1 MKKSYFLHTA
11 ILVIALLW
19 GATPGW
25 AVPLT
30 QSVTFNNFSQVKGG
44 GYDTSRGDQI
54 FIGSDGLEYTWFF
67 EAATMK
73 KSDSALQLQKNN
85 GSFRSPSFETEY
97 GFTVT
102 ITYTCSNDNASIT
115 ETGTSNTVKGASPLS
130 LTVSSLNA
138 GVTIK
143 AGSAVTSITKIE
155 VTPLTNPSL
164 QDAVL
169 TFTGIT
175 GDVTKELS
183 EGSYSS
189 VATTTSDAP
198 IVYSSSNTDV
208 ATIDNG
214 TVTLHATG
222 TTVIKAE
229 VAETEAFNAASTQY
243 TLTVIDPMTMTTF
256 VKVTNGTVTDGKYI
270 IVYQERDDATSVVA
284 MNNTNEGSY
293 FECSNINLSEGKI
306 ITDNETIVWDIARNE
321 NGTYTISNNGLF
333 VGYSGSSTTTKL
345 YNSADEGQST
355 WNITPEAG
363 NTFQIANSKTND
375 RIIKYNYNNG
385 NSRFACYTA
394 SSTSQYTPTLY
405 RVDTGKS
412 DATISF
418 NDIEGTTCEKM
429 LTDGSYNSKATTTSD
444 ATIVYSSSNQEVAT
458 IDQEGAVT
466 LRASGTTVIKAEVA
480 ETETHTAASV
490 EYTLRV
496 IAPEDIKTFEK
507 VTNGT
512 ITDGQYIIVYQDPED
527 ANLIFAMNS
536 ANTNDYFVAT
546 PINLTEGKIIT
557 YNESIMWNIALE
569 SDGNYSISNN
579 GIYVAYNGST
589 SEKGNN
595 NAYAD
600 TEYTSDRAGWKIE
613 YDNEQNIF
621 LFKNAKIEARRL
633 KFNTYANQE
642 RFACYLSA
650 QGELTL
656 YRLSD
661 GKTDVAVTFNEVNGD
676 KSLFFEEGHTYNSA
690 ATAAPERPITYS
702 SSNQKVATIDATGT
716 VTLVG
721 PGTTVIKATT
731 EADDTY
737 REGSAQ
743 YTLTVK
749 ALSVT
754 LPHEIDFK
762 SGLGDWFS
770 IATTGTV
777 QWASTQYGAQINGH
791 NKGATETYLV
801 SPAVTAT
808 DVLLT
813 FSTQKNYS
821 GSDLQLLY
829 STNYDPTTM
838 QLTEAI
844 WNDITEMAA
853 WGTPGDKSWGDIVK
867 SGDIEINSLTAPVR
881 FAFKYTCTDNEAS
894 AWQVTDLTIK
904 EGIASGIATVE
915 ANGMKVI
922 NGKGEITIVTDA
934 PASVAIYTLTGA
946 QVRQIELVEG
956 NNVVTLP
963 AGIYIVNRQKV
974 VVF

>member
-11 ILVIALLW
+11 ILLIALLW

-169 TFTGIT
+169 IFTGIT

-189 VATTTSDAP
+189 VATTASDAP
-198 IVYSSSNTDV
+198 IVYSSSNQEV

-214 TVTLHATG
+214 TVTLHAKG

-229 VAETEAFNAASTQY
+229 VAETETFNAASIQY
-243 TLTVIDPMTMTTF
+243 TLTVIDPMTMTSF

-270 IVYQERDDATSVVA
+270 IVYQKRDDATSVVA

-306 ITDNETIVWDIARNE
+306 ITDNEAIIWDIAQNE

-333 VGYSGSSTTTKL
+333 VNYPSDGTKINL
-345 YNSADEGQST
+345 SETMTAGKST
-355 WNITPEAG
+355 WNITSKSS
-363 NTFQIANSKTND
+363 NTFQIANSGTSSRLLRYKNTN
-375 RIIKYNYNNG
+375 
-385 NSRFACYTA
+385 RFACYSNTGSEA
-394 SSTSQYTPTLY
+394 NPTLY

-429 LTDGSYNSKATTTSD
+429 LTDGSYNSEATTTSD
-444 ATIVYSSSNQEVAT
+444 APIVYSSSNQEVAT
-458 IDQEGAVT
+458 IDQKGVVT
-466 LRASGTTVIKAEVA
+466 LHAGGTTVIKAEVA
-480 ETETHTAASV
+480 ETDNYSAAV
-490 EYTLRV
+490 ATYTLTV
-496 IAPEDIKTFEK
+496 TDPALIKAFEK
-507 VTNGT
+507 VTTGN
-512 ITDGQYIIVYQDPED
+512 ITTGQYLIVYQ
-527 ANLIFAMNS
+527 ANETATSGSVMN
-536 ANTNDYFVAT
+536 AT
-546 PINLTEGKIIT
+546 VGDNKYLQARDIEITDNQISTDDTSIIWDIT
-557 YNESIMWNIALE
+557 LNEN
-569 SDGNYSISNN
+569 GFYTISNN
-579 GIYVAYNGST
+579 GQFVGYTGSDTNTKLYNSSDEGQST
-589 SEKGNN
+589 WNIAKSSDNTVQISNSTTTDRVLRYNTSVPRFASYATTGSEKNP
-595 NAYAD
+595 
-600 TEYTSDRAGWKIE
+600 
-613 YDNEQNIF
+613 
-621 LFKNAKIEARRL
+621 
-633 KFNTYANQE
+633 
-642 RFACYLSA
+642 
-650 QGELTL
+650 TL

-661 GKTDVAVTFNEVNGD
+661 GKTDVAVTFNEVSGD
-676 KSLFFEEGHTYNSA
+676 KSLFFEEGLTYNSA
-690 ATAAPERPITYS
+690 ATAAPERQITYS
-702 SSNQKVATIDATGT
+702 SSNQEVATIDATGT

-721 PGTTVIKATT
+721 PGTAVIKATT

-737 REGSAQ
+737 REGIAH
-743 YTLTVK
+743 YILTVK
-749 ALSVT
+749 ASSVT

-762 SGLGDWFS
+762 SGLGDWLS
-770 IATTGTV
+770 ITTTGTA
-777 QWASTQYGAQINGH
+777 QWKSDSQYGATISGYINKK
-791 NKGATETYLV
+791 NTESEAYLI
-801 SPAVTAT
+801 SPVVTASNII
-808 DVLLT
+808 LN
-813 FSTQKNYS
+813 FSSWFNYK
-821 GSDLQLLY
+821 GNALELLY
-829 STNYDPTTM
+829 STDYDPNTM
-838 QLTEAI
+838 QPTEAT
-844 WNDITEMAA
+844 WNNLSENATWPTETFK
-853 WGTPGDKSWGDIVK
+853 WVK
-867 SGDIEINSLTAPVR
+867 SGDIELQDLTSPIR
-881 FAFKYTCTDNEAS
+881 FAFRYTSTTDGAS
-894 AWQVTDLTIK
+894 TWDITDLTIK

-963 AGIYIVNRQKV
+963 AGIYVVNRQKV

>member
-11 ILVIALLW
+11 ILLIALLW

-198 IVYSSSNTDV
+198 IVYSSSNQEV

-214 TVTLHATG
+214 TVTLHAKG

-229 VAETEAFNAASTQY
+229 VAETEAFNAASIQY

-284 MNNTNEGSY
+284 MNNTNGGSY

-306 ITDNETIVWDIARNE
+306 ITDNEAIIWDIAQNE

-333 VGYSGSSTTTKL
+333 VNYPSDGTKINL
-345 YNSADEGQST
+345 SETMTAGKST
-355 WNITPEAG
+355 WNITSKSS
-363 NTFQIANSKTND
+363 NTFQIANSGTSSRLLRYKDTN
-375 RIIKYNYNNG
+375 
-385 NSRFACYTA
+385 RFACYSNTGSEA
-394 SSTSQYTPTLY
+394 NPTLY
-405 RVDTGKS
+405 RVDNGKS

-429 LTDGSYNSKATTTSD
+429 LTDGSYKSAATTTSD
-444 ATIVYSSSNQEVAT
+444 APIVYSSSNQEVAT
-458 IDQEGAVT
+458 IDQEGVVT
-466 LRASGTTVIKAEVA
+466 LHAGGTTVIKAEVA
-480 ETETHTAASV
+480 ETDNYSAAV
-490 EYTLRV
+490 ATYTLTV
-496 IAPEDIKTFEK
+496 TDPALIKAFEK
-507 VTNGT
+507 VTTGN
-512 ITDGQYIIVYQDPED
+512 ITTGQYLIVYQ
-527 ANLIFAMNS
+527 ANETATSGSVMN
-536 ANTNDYFVAT
+536 AT
-546 PINLTEGKIIT
+546 VGDNKYLQARDIEITDNQISTDDTSIIWDIT
-557 YNESIMWNIALE
+557 LNEN
-569 SDGNYSISNN
+569 GFYTISNN
-579 GIYVAYNGST
+579 GQFVGYTGSDTNTKLYNSSDEGQST
-589 SEKGNN
+589 WNIAKSSDNTVQISNSTTTDRVLRYNTSVPRFASYATTGSEKNP
-595 NAYAD
+595 
-600 TEYTSDRAGWKIE
+600 
-613 YDNEQNIF
+613 
-621 LFKNAKIEARRL
+621 
-633 KFNTYANQE
+633 
-642 RFACYLSA
+642 
-650 QGELTL
+650 TL

-661 GKTDVAVTFNEVNGD
+661 GKTDVAVTFNEVSGD
-676 KSLFFEEGHTYNSA
+676 KTLFFEEGYTYNSA
-690 ATAAPERPITYS
+690 ATAAPERQISYS
-702 SSNQKVATIDATGT
+702 SSNQEVATIDATGT

-721 PGTTVIKATT
+721 PGTAVIKATT

-737 REGSAQ
+737 REGIAH
-743 YTLTVK
+743 YILTVK
-749 ALSVT
+749 ASSVT

-762 SGLGDWFS
+762 SGLGDWLS
-770 IATTGTV
+770 ITTTGTA
-777 QWASTQYGAQINGH
+777 QWKSDSQYGATISGYINKK
-791 NKGATETYLV
+791 NTESEAYLI
-801 SPAVTAT
+801 SPVVTASNII
-808 DVLLT
+808 LN
-813 FSTQKNYS
+813 FSSWFNYK
-821 GSDLQLLY
+821 GNALELLY
-829 STNYDPTTM
+829 STDYDPNTM
-838 QLTEAI
+838 QPTEAT
-844 WNDITEMAA
+844 WNNLSENATWPTETFK
-853 WGTPGDKSWGDIVK
+853 WVK
-867 SGDIEINSLTAPVR
+867 SGDIELQDLTSPIR
-881 FAFKYTCTDNEAS
+881 FAFRYTSTTDGAS
-894 AWQVTDLTIK
+894 TWDITDLTIK

-915 ANGMKVI
+915 ANDMKVI

-963 AGIYIVNRQKV
+963 AGIYVVNRQKV

>member
-11 ILVIALLW
+11 ILLIALLW

-198 IVYSSSNTDV
+198 IVYSSSNQEV

-214 TVTLHATG
+214 TVTLHAKG

-229 VAETEAFNAASTQY
+229 VAETETFNAASTQY

-306 ITDNETIVWDIARNE
+306 ITDNEAIIWDIAQNE

-333 VGYSGSSTTTKL
+333 VNYPSDGTKINL
-345 YNSADEGQST
+345 SETMTAGKST
-355 WNITPEAG
+355 WNITSKSS
-363 NTFQIANSKTND
+363 NTFQIANSGTSSRLLRYKNTN
-375 RIIKYNYNNG
+375 
-385 NSRFACYTA
+385 RFACYSNTGSEA
-394 SSTSQYTPTLY
+394 NPTLY
-405 RVDTGKS
+405 RVDNGKS

-429 LTDGSYNSKATTTSD
+429 LTDGSYDSAATTTSD
-444 ATIVYSSSNQEVAT
+444 APIVYSSSNQEVAT
-458 IDQEGAVT
+458 IDQKGVVT
-466 LRASGTTVIKAEVA
+466 LHAGGTTVIKAEVA
-480 ETETHTAASV
+480 ETDNYSAAV
-490 EYTLRV
+490 ATYTLTV
-496 IAPEDIKTFEK
+496 TDPALIKAFEK
-507 VTNGT
+507 VTTGN
-512 ITDGQYIIVYQDPED
+512 ITTGQYLIVYQ
-527 ANLIFAMNS
+527 ANETATSGSVMN
-536 ANTNDYFVAT
+536 AT
-546 PINLTEGKIIT
+546 VGDNKYLQARDIEITDNQISTDDTSIIWDIT
-557 YNESIMWNIALE
+557 LNEN
-569 SDGNYSISNN
+569 GFYTISNN
-579 GIYVAYNGST
+579 GQFVGYTGSDTNTKLYNSSDEGQST
-589 SEKGNN
+589 WNIAKSSDNTVQISNSTTTDRVLRYNTSVPRFASYATTGSEKNP
-595 NAYAD
+595 
-600 TEYTSDRAGWKIE
+600 
-613 YDNEQNIF
+613 
-621 LFKNAKIEARRL
+621 
-633 KFNTYANQE
+633 
-642 RFACYLSA
+642 
-650 QGELTL
+650 TL

-661 GKTDVAVTFNEVNGD
+661 GKTDVAVTFNEVSGD
-676 KSLFFEEGHTYNSA
+676 KTLFFEEGYTYNSA
-690 ATAAPERPITYS
+690 ATAAPERQITYS
-702 SSNQKVATIDATGT
+702 SSNQEVATIDATGT

-721 PGTTVIKATT
+721 PGTAVIKATT

-737 REGSAQ
+737 REGIAH
-743 YTLTVK
+743 YILTVK
-749 ALSVT
+749 ASSVT

-762 SGLGDWFS
+762 SGLGDWLS
-770 IATTGTV
+770 ITTTGTA
-777 QWASTQYGAQINGH
+777 QWKSDSQYGATISGYINKK
-791 NKGATETYLV
+791 NTESEAYLISPVITASNIILNFSSWFNYKGNALE
-801 SPAVTAT
+801 
-808 DVLLT
+808 
-813 FSTQKNYS
+813 
-821 GSDLQLLY
+821 LLY
-829 STNYDPTTM
+829 STDYDPNTM
-838 QLTEAI
+838 QPTEAT
-844 WNDITEMAA
+844 WNNLSENATWPTETFK
-853 WGTPGDKSWGDIVK
+853 WVK
-867 SGDIEINSLTAPVR
+867 SGDIELQDLTSPIR
-881 FAFKYTCTDNEAS
+881 FAFRYTSTTDGAS
-894 AWQVTDLTIK
+894 TWDITDLTIK

-963 AGIYIVNRQKV
+963 AGIYVVNRQKV

>member
-189 VATTTSDAP
+189 VATTASDAP
-198 IVYSSSNTDV
+198 IVYSSSNQEV

-214 TVTLHATG
+214 TVTLHAKG

-229 VAETEAFNAASTQY
+229 VAETETFNAASTQY

-284 MNNTNEGSY
+284 MNNTNGGSY

-306 ITDNETIVWDIARNE
+306 ITDNEAIIWDIAQNE

-333 VGYSGSSTTTKL
+333 VNYPSDGTKINL
-345 YNSADEGQST
+345 SETMTAGKST
-355 WNITPEAG
+355 WNITSKSS
-363 NTFQIANSKTND
+363 NTFQIANSGTSSRLLRYKDTN
-375 RIIKYNYNNG
+375 
-385 NSRFACYTA
+385 RFACYSNTGSEA
-394 SSTSQYTPTLY
+394 NPTLY

-429 LTDGSYNSKATTTSD
+429 LTDGSYNSEATTTSD
-444 ATIVYSSSNQEVAT
+444 APIVYSSSNQEVAT
-458 IDQEGAVT
+458 IDQKGVVT
-466 LRASGTTVIKAEVA
+466 LHAGGTTVIKAEVA
-480 ETETHTAASV
+480 ETDNYSAAV
-490 EYTLRV
+490 ATYTLTV
-496 IAPEDIKTFEK
+496 TDPALIKAFEK
-507 VTNGT
+507 VTTGN
-512 ITDGQYIIVYQDPED
+512 ITTGQYLIVYQ
-527 ANLIFAMNS
+527 ANETATSGSVMN
-536 ANTNDYFVAT
+536 AT
-546 PINLTEGKIIT
+546 VGDNKYLQARDIEITDNQISTDDTSIIWDIT
-557 YNESIMWNIALE
+557 LNEN
-569 SDGNYSISNN
+569 GFYTISNN
-579 GIYVAYNGST
+579 GQFVGYTGSDTNTKLYNSSDEGQST
-589 SEKGNN
+589 WNIAKSSDNTVQISNSTTTDRVLRYNTSVPRFASYATTGSEKNP
-595 NAYAD
+595 
-600 TEYTSDRAGWKIE
+600 
-613 YDNEQNIF
+613 
-621 LFKNAKIEARRL
+621 
-633 KFNTYANQE
+633 
-642 RFACYLSA
+642 
-650 QGELTL
+650 TL

-661 GKTDVAVTFNEVNGD
+661 GKTDVAVTFNEVSGD
-676 KSLFFEEGHTYNSA
+676 KTLFFEEGYTYNSA

-702 SSNQKVATIDATGT
+702 SSNQEVATIDATGT

-721 PGTTVIKATT
+721 PGTAVIKATT

-737 REGSAQ
+737 REGIAH
-743 YTLTVK
+743 YILTVK
-749 ALSVT
+749 ASSVT

-762 SGLGDWFS
+762 SGLGDWLS
-770 IATTGTV
+770 ITTTGTA
-777 QWASTQYGAQINGH
+777 QWKSDSQYGATISGYINKK
-791 NKGATETYLV
+791 NTESEAYLI
-801 SPAVTAT
+801 SPVVTASNII
-808 DVLLT
+808 LN
-813 FSTQKNYS
+813 FSSWFNYK
-821 GSDLQLLY
+821 GNALELLY
-829 STNYDPTTM
+829 STDYDPNTM
-838 QLTEAI
+838 QPTEAT
-844 WNDITEMAA
+844 WNNLSENATWPTETFK
-853 WGTPGDKSWGDIVK
+853 WVK
-867 SGDIEINSLTAPVR
+867 SGDIELQDLTSPIR
-881 FAFKYTCTDNEAS
+881 FAFRYTSTTDGAS
-894 AWQVTDLTIK
+894 TWDITDLTIK

-915 ANGMKVI
+915 ANDMKVI

-963 AGIYIVNRQKV
+963 AGIYVVNRQKV

>member
-164 QDAVL
+164 QDAAL

-189 VATTTSDAP
+189 VATTASDAP
-198 IVYSSSNTDV
+198 IVYSSSNQEV

-214 TVTLHATG
+214 TVTLHAKG

-229 VAETEAFNAASTQY
+229 VAETETFNAASIQY
-243 TLTVIDPMTMTTF
+243 TLTVIDPMTMTSF

-270 IVYQERDDATSVVA
+270 IVYQKRDDATSVVA

-306 ITDNETIVWDIARNE
+306 ITDNEAIIWDIAQNE

-333 VGYSGSSTTTKL
+333 VNYPSDGTKINL
-345 YNSADEGQST
+345 SETMTAGKST
-355 WNITPEAG
+355 WNITSKSS
-363 NTFQIANSKTND
+363 NTFQIANSGTSSRLLRYKNTN
-375 RIIKYNYNNG
+375 
-385 NSRFACYTA
+385 RFACYSNTGSEA
-394 SSTSQYTPTLY
+394 NPTLY

-429 LTDGSYNSKATTTSD
+429 LTDGSYNSEATTTSD
-444 ATIVYSSSNQEVAT
+444 APIVYSSSNQEVAT
-458 IDQEGAVT
+458 IDQKGVVT
-466 LRASGTTVIKAEVA
+466 LHAGGTTVIKAEVA
-480 ETETHTAASV
+480 ETDNYSAAV
-490 EYTLRV
+490 ATYTLTV
-496 IAPEDIKTFEK
+496 TDPALIKAFEK
-507 VTNGT
+507 VTTGN
-512 ITDGQYIIVYQDPED
+512 ITTGQYLIVYQ
-527 ANLIFAMNS
+527 ANETATSGSVMN
-536 ANTNDYFVAT
+536 AT
-546 PINLTEGKIIT
+546 VGDNKYLQARDIEITDNQISTDDTSIIWDIT
-557 YNESIMWNIALE
+557 LNEN
-569 SDGNYSISNN
+569 GFYTISNN
-579 GIYVAYNGST
+579 GQFVGYTGSDTNTKLYNSSDEGQST
-589 SEKGNN
+589 WNIAKSSDNTVQISNSTTTDRVLRYNTSVPRFASYATTGSEKNP
-595 NAYAD
+595 
-600 TEYTSDRAGWKIE
+600 
-613 YDNEQNIF
+613 
-621 LFKNAKIEARRL
+621 
-633 KFNTYANQE
+633 
-642 RFACYLSA
+642 
-650 QGELTL
+650 TL

-661 GKTDVAVTFNEVNGD
+661 GKTDVAVTFNEVSGD
-676 KSLFFEEGHTYNSA
+676 KTLFFEEGYTYNSA
-690 ATAAPERPITYS
+690 ATAAPERQITYS
-702 SSNQKVATIDATGT
+702 SSNQEVATIDATGT

-721 PGTTVIKATT
+721 PGTAVIKATT

-737 REGSAQ
+737 REGIAH
-743 YTLTVK
+743 YILTVK
-749 ALSVT
+749 ASSVT

-762 SGLGDWFS
+762 SGLGDWLS
-770 IATTGTV
+770 ITTTGTA
-777 QWASTQYGAQINGH
+777 QWKSDSQYGATISGYINKK
-791 NKGATETYLV
+791 NTESEAYLI
-801 SPAVTAT
+801 SPVVTASNII
-808 DVLLT
+808 LN
-813 FSTQKNYS
+813 FSSWFNYK
-821 GSDLQLLY
+821 GNALELLY
-829 STNYDPTTM
+829 STDYDPNTM
-838 QLTEAI
+838 QPTEAT
-844 WNDITEMAA
+844 WNNLSENATWPTETFK
-853 WGTPGDKSWGDIVK
+853 WVK
-867 SGDIEINSLTAPVR
+867 SGDIELQDLTSPIR
-881 FAFKYTCTDNEAS
+881 FAFRYTSTTDGAS
-894 AWQVTDLTIK
+894 TWDITDLTIK

-963 AGIYIVNRQKV
+963 AGIYVVNRQKV

>member
-11 ILVIALLW
+11 ILLIALLW

-189 VATTTSDAP
+189 VATRASDAP

-229 VAETEAFNAASTQY
+229 VAETETFNAASTQY

-306 ITDNETIVWDIARNE
+306 ITDNEAIIWDIAQNE

-333 VGYSGSSTTTKL
+333 VNYPSDGTKINL
-345 YNSADEGQST
+345 SETMTAGKST
-355 WNITPEAG
+355 WNITSKSS
-363 NTFQIANSKTND
+363 NTFQIANSGTSSRLLRYKNTN
-375 RIIKYNYNNG
+375 
-385 NSRFACYTA
+385 RFACYSNTGSEA
-394 SSTSQYTPTLY
+394 NPTLY
-405 RVDTGKS
+405 RVDNGKS

-429 LTDGSYNSKATTTSD
+429 LTDGSYDSAATTTSD
-444 ATIVYSSSNQEVAT
+444 APIVYSSSNQEVAT
-458 IDQEGAVT
+458 IDQKGVVT
-466 LRASGTTVIKAEVA
+466 LHAGGTTVIKAEVA
-480 ETETHTAASV
+480 ETDNYSAAV
-490 EYTLRV
+490 ATYTLTV
-496 IAPEDIKTFEK
+496 TDPALIKAFEK
-507 VTNGT
+507 VTTGN
-512 ITDGQYIIVYQDPED
+512 ITTGQYLIVYQ
-527 ANLIFAMNS
+527 ANETATSGSVMN
-536 ANTNDYFVAT
+536 AT
-546 PINLTEGKIIT
+546 VGDNKYLQARDIEITDNQISTDDTSIIWDIT
-557 YNESIMWNIALE
+557 LNEN
-569 SDGNYSISNN
+569 GFYTISNN
-579 GIYVAYNGST
+579 GQFVGYTGSDTNTKLYNSSDEGQST
-589 SEKGNN
+589 WNIAKSSDNTVQISNSTTTDRVLRYNTSVPRFASYATTGSEKNP
-595 NAYAD
+595 
-600 TEYTSDRAGWKIE
+600 
-613 YDNEQNIF
+613 
-621 LFKNAKIEARRL
+621 
-633 KFNTYANQE
+633 
-642 RFACYLSA
+642 
-650 QGELTL
+650 TL

-661 GKTDVAVTFNEVNGD
+661 GKTDVAVTFNEVSGD
-676 KSLFFEEGHTYNSA
+676 KTLFFEEEGYTYNSA
-690 ATAAPERPITYS
+690 ATAAPERQITYS
-702 SSNQKVATIDATGT
+702 SSNQEVATIDATGT

-721 PGTTVIKATT
+721 PGTAVIKATT

-737 REGSAQ
+737 REGIAH
-743 YTLTVK
+743 YILTVK
-749 ALSVT
+749 ASSVT

-762 SGLGDWFS
+762 SGLGDWLS
-770 IATTGTV
+770 ITTTGTA
-777 QWASTQYGAQINGH
+777 QWKSDSQYGATISGYINKK
-791 NKGATETYLV
+791 NTESEAYLI
-801 SPAVTAT
+801 SPVVTASNII
-808 DVLLT
+808 LN
-813 FSTQKNYS
+813 FSSWFNYK
-821 GSDLQLLY
+821 GNALELLY
-829 STNYDPTTM
+829 STDYDPNTM
-838 QLTEAI
+838 QPTEAT
-844 WNDITEMAA
+844 WNNLSENATWPTETFK
-853 WGTPGDKSWGDIVK
+853 WVK
-867 SGDIEINSLTAPVR
+867 SGDIELQDLTSPIR
-881 FAFKYTCTDNEAS
+881 FAFRYTSTTDGAS
-894 AWQVTDLTIK
+894 TWDITDLTIK

-915 ANGMKVI
+915 ANDMKVI

-956 NNVVTLP
+956 NNVITLP

>member
-11 ILVIALLW
+11 ILLIALLW

-115 ETGTSNTVKGASPLS
+115 ETGTTNTVKGASPLS

-164 QDAVL
+164 QDAAL
-169 TFTGIT
+169 SFTDIT
-175 GDVTKELS
+175 GDITKELS
-183 EGSYSS
+183 EGSYRS
-189 VATTTSDAP
+189 VATTASDAP
-198 IVYSSSNTDV
+198 IVYSSSNQEV

-214 TVTLHATG
+214 TVTLHAKG

-229 VAETEAFNAASTQY
+229 VAETETFNAASIQY

-284 MNNTNEGSY
+284 MNNTNGGSY

-306 ITDNETIVWDIARNE
+306 ITDNEAIIWDIAQNE

-333 VGYSGSSTTTKL
+333 VNYPSDGTKINL
-345 YNSADEGQST
+345 SETMTAGKST
-355 WNITPEAG
+355 WNITSKSS
-363 NTFQIANSKTND
+363 NTFQIANSGTSSRLLRYKDTN
-375 RIIKYNYNNG
+375 
-385 NSRFACYTA
+385 RFACYSNTGSEA
-394 SSTSQYTPTLY
+394 NPTLY

-429 LTDGSYNSKATTTSD
+429 LTDGSYKSAATTTSD
-444 ATIVYSSSNQEVAT
+444 APIVYSSSNQEVAT
-458 IDQEGAVT
+458 IDQEGVVT
-466 LRASGTTVIKAEVA
+466 LHAGGTTVIKAEVA
-480 ETETHTAASV
+480 ETDNYSAAV
-490 EYTLRV
+490 ATYTLTV
-496 IAPEDIKTFEK
+496 TDPALIKAFEK
-507 VTNGT
+507 VTTGN
-512 ITDGQYIIVYQDPED
+512 ITTGQYLIVYQ
-527 ANLIFAMNS
+527 ANETATSGSVMN
-536 ANTNDYFVAT
+536 AT
-546 PINLTEGKIIT
+546 VGDNKYLQARDIEITDNQISTDDTSIIWDIT
-557 YNESIMWNIALE
+557 LNEN
-569 SDGNYSISNN
+569 GFYTISNN
-579 GIYVAYNGST
+579 GQFVGYTGSDTNTKLYNSSDEGQST
-589 SEKGNN
+589 WNIAKSSDNTVQISNSTTTDRVLRYNTSVPRFASYATTGSEKNP
-595 NAYAD
+595 
-600 TEYTSDRAGWKIE
+600 
-613 YDNEQNIF
+613 
-621 LFKNAKIEARRL
+621 
-633 KFNTYANQE
+633 
-642 RFACYLSA
+642 
-650 QGELTL
+650 TL

-661 GKTDVAVTFNEVNGD
+661 GKTDVAVTFNEVSGD
-676 KSLFFEEGHTYNSA
+676 KTLFFEEGLTYNSA
-690 ATAAPERPITYS
+690 ATAAPERQITYS
-702 SSNQKVATIDATGT
+702 SSNQEVATIDATGT

-721 PGTTVIKATT
+721 PGTAVIKATT

-737 REGSAQ
+737 REGIAH
-743 YTLTVK
+743 YILTVK
-749 ALSVT
+749 ASSVT

-762 SGLGDWFS
+762 SGLGDWLS
-770 IATTGTV
+770 ITTTGTA
-777 QWASTQYGAQINGH
+777 QWKSDSQYGATISGYINKK
-791 NKGATETYLV
+791 NTESEAYLI
-801 SPAVTAT
+801 SPVVTASNII
-808 DVLLT
+808 LN
-813 FSTQKNYS
+813 FSSWFNYK
-821 GSDLQLLY
+821 GNALELLY
-829 STNYDPTTM
+829 STDYDPNTM
-838 QLTEAI
+838 QPTEAT
-844 WNDITEMAA
+844 WNNLSENATWPTETFK
-853 WGTPGDKSWGDIVK
+853 WVK
-867 SGDIEINSLTAPVR
+867 SGDIELQDLTSPIR
-881 FAFKYTCTDNEAS
+881 FAFRYTSTTDGAS
-894 AWQVTDLTIK
+894 TWDITDLTIK

-963 AGIYIVNRQKV
+963 AGIYVVNRQKV

>member
-164 QDAVL
+164 QDAAL

-189 VATTTSDAP
+189 VATTASDAP
-198 IVYSSSNTDV
+198 IVYSSSNQEV

-214 TVTLHATG
+214 TVTLHAKG

-229 VAETEAFNAASTQY
+229 VAETETFNAASIQY

-284 MNNTNEGSY
+284 MNNTNGGSY

-306 ITDNETIVWDIARNE
+306 ITDNEAIIWDIAQNE

-333 VGYSGSSTTTKL
+333 VNYPSDGTKINL
-345 YNSADEGQST
+345 SETMTAGKST
-355 WNITPEAG
+355 WNITSKSS
-363 NTFQIANSKTND
+363 NTFQIANSGTSSRLLRYKDTN
-375 RIIKYNYNNG
+375 
-385 NSRFACYTA
+385 RFACYSNTGSEA
-394 SSTSQYTPTLY
+394 NPTLY
-405 RVDTGKS
+405 RVDNGKS

-466 LRASGTTVIKAEVA
+466 LHAGGTTVIKAEVA
-480 ETETHTAASV
+480 ETDNYSAAV
-490 EYTLRV
+490 ATYTLTV
-496 IAPEDIKTFEK
+496 TDPALIKAFEK
-507 VTNGT
+507 VTTGN
-512 ITDGQYIIVYQDPED
+512 ITTGQYLIVYQ
-527 ANLIFAMNS
+527 ANETATSGSVMN
-536 ANTNDYFVAT
+536 AT
-546 PINLTEGKIIT
+546 VGDNKYLQARDIEITDNQISTDDTSIIWDIT
-557 YNESIMWNIALE
+557 LNEN
-569 SDGNYSISNN
+569 GFYTISNN
-579 GIYVAYNGST
+579 GQFVGYTGSDTNTKLYNSSDEGQST
-589 SEKGNN
+589 WNIAKSSDNTVQISNSTTTDRVLRYNTSVPRFASYATTGSEKNP
-595 NAYAD
+595 
-600 TEYTSDRAGWKIE
+600 
-613 YDNEQNIF
+613 
-621 LFKNAKIEARRL
+621 
-633 KFNTYANQE
+633 
-642 RFACYLSA
+642 
-650 QGELTL
+650 TL

-661 GKTDVAVTFNEVNGD
+661 GKTDVAVTFNEVSGD
-676 KSLFFEEGHTYNSA
+676 KSLFFEEGLTYNSA
-690 ATAAPERPITYS
+690 ATVDPERPISYS
-702 SSNQKVATIDATGT
+702 SSNQEVATIDATGT

-721 PGTTVIKATT
+721 PGTAVIKATT

-737 REGSAQ
+737 REGIAH
-743 YTLTVK
+743 YILTVK
-749 ALSVT
+749 ASSVT

-762 SGLGDWFS
+762 SGLGDWLS
-770 IATTGTV
+770 ITTTGTA
-777 QWASTQYGAQINGH
+777 QWKSDSQYGATISGYINKK
-791 NKGATETYLV
+791 NTESEAYLI
-801 SPAVTAT
+801 SPVVTASNII
-808 DVLLT
+808 LN
-813 FSTQKNYS
+813 FSSWFNYK
-821 GSDLQLLY
+821 GNALELLY
-829 STNYDPTTM
+829 STDYDPNTM
-838 QLTEAI
+838 QPTEAT
-844 WNDITEMAA
+844 WNNLSENATWPTETFK
-853 WGTPGDKSWGDIVK
+853 WVK
-867 SGDIEINSLTAPVR
+867 SGDIELQDLTSPIR
-881 FAFKYTCTDNEAS
+881 FAFRYTSTTDGAS
-894 AWQVTDLTIK
+894 TWDITDLTIK

-915 ANGMKVI
+915 ANDMKVI